1 MTSHPGND
9 TMDGG
14 PDSIETTRNIDNNVV
29 LSFDGKYI
37 AYWRGR
43 VVFDTV
49 GLKIK
54 RFKSERDARDYLAL
68 CDALGRLA

>member
-1 MTSHPGND
+1 
-9 TMDGG
+9 MDRG
-14 PDSIETTRNIDNNVV
+14 PDSFETALKPDNNVV
-29 LSFDGKYI
+29 PSFDGKYL

-43 VVFDTV
+43 VVFDTA
-49 GLKIK
+49 GLRIK